1 MASRIDKFTMFM
13 DGLFYFEVGVRFIAA
28 QKKKKKKKRRRS
40 THTLSA
46 GIQTLLPPVLYFLTD
61 VAPDPSLWQLLLIS
75 H

>member
-28 QKKKKKKKRRRS
+28 HKKRKEKTEEAHTRSAQVFRRFF
-40 THTLSA
+40 
-46 GIQTLLPPVLYFLTD
+46 PPVLYFLTD
-61 VAPDPSLWQLLLIS
+61 VAPDPFLWQLLLIS

>member
-28 QKKKKKKKRRRS
+28 KKKKKKKKKKN
-40 THTLSA
+40 THMLSA
-46 GIQTLLPPVLYFLTD
+46 GIQTLSPPVLYFLTD
-61 VAPDPSLWQLLLIS
+61 VAPDPFLWQLLLIS